1 MDFRMVCLVPI
12 GSLSGP
18 VRAGIVRHMKKRIT
32 AAILWFYAGWFV
44 GAVLAYVLGLSPAL
58 APIVATAA
66 AALVAGDP
74 RRLIW
79 TKRASSPSR
88 APVRFAHPA

>member
-1 MDFRMVCLVPI
+1 
-12 GSLSGP
+12 
-18 VRAGIVRHMKKRIT
+18 MKKRIT

-79 TKRASSPSR
+79 TKRASSSSR
-88 APVRFAHPA
+88 TPVRFAHPA

>member
-1 MDFRMVCLVPI
+1 
-12 GSLSGP
+12 
-18 VRAGIVRHMKKRIT
+18 MKKRII
-32 AAILWFYAGWFV
+32 AAILWFYAGWFL
-44 GAVLAYVLGLSPAL
+44 GAVVAYMLGLSPAL

-79 TKRASSPSR
+79 NQRTSSASRAS
-88 APVRFAHPA
+88 VRTAHPA